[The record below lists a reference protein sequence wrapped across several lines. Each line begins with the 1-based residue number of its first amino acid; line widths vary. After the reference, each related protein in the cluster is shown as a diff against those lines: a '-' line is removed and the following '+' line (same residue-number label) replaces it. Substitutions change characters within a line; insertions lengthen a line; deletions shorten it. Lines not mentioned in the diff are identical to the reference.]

1 MSDNLNK
8 ISRQKINS
16 KWIYIRNP
24 NLIENLSDIM
34 LSNREQEALSSGL
47 KFATKIHKGDIEDT
61 IMKNHKHNDSEFTK
75 DFIQSIITTTIK
87 NTNENTLPLRYRNAL
102 KNLARNKEIHIT
114 LSDKG
119 GEGIVI
125 MNKKTYIEKLTISKV

>member
-1 MSDNLNK
+1 MDITIETNK
-8 ISRQKINS
+8 
-16 KWIYIRNP
+16 
-24 NLIENLSDIM
+24 
-34 LSNREQEALSSGL
+34 
-47 KFATKIHKGDIEDT
+47 
-61 IMKNHKHNDSEFTK
+61 
-75 DFIQSIITTTIK
+75 
-87 NTNENTLPLRYRNAL
+87 ENTLPQRHINAL